1 MSFMVGQALVYLKIS
16 VLAAAIVAVIWVL
29 GKLSVFL
36 YDRKN
41 DPPGGNAPD

>member
-1 MSFMVGQALVYLKIS
+1 MTFIAGQALAYLKIS
-16 VLAAAIVAVIWVL
+16 VLAAAIVAVIWAL

-36 YDRKN
+36 HDRKN

>member
-36 YDRKN
+36 HDRKN